1 MPEAMSPSLE
11 PSHQGVATTQGP
23 SSPEPQDIDG
33 ERHKSFLH
41 KLLYESYS
49 GLAGWNWGDEP
60 PPPQENSEEE
70 SQPSMVE
77 EPKSTVC
84 GAIHIVAAADQCLLL
99 EDYNQAL
106 IERTFMLT
114 EIHNWVS
121 SIFTEEEKLS
131 DLMTSMIEDLEESD

>member
-1 MPEAMSPSLE
+1 
-11 PSHQGVATTQGP
+11 
-23 SSPEPQDIDG
+23 
-33 ERHKSFLH
+33 
-41 KLLYESYS
+41 
-49 GLAGWNWGDEP
+49 
-60 PPPQENSEEE
+60 
-70 SQPSMVE
+70 
-77 EPKSTVC
+77 
-84 GAIHIVAAADQCLLL
+84 VAAADQCLLL